1 MPTPPLIGVGEAS
14 ASRTCAP
21 EFGSRRPK
29 WAVLDGR
36 LEQIVSPRVV
46 RLQRQVHYACFD
58 SGHPTYINPHALAA
72 EHGVLNRF
80 YSETLKADALGA
92 TH

>member
-1 MPTPPLIGVGEAS
+1 M
-14 ASRTCAP
+14 
-21 EFGSRRPK
+21 
-29 WAVLDGR
+29 
-36 LEQIVSPRVV
+36 SPRVV

-72 EHGVLNRF
+72 EHGGLNRF